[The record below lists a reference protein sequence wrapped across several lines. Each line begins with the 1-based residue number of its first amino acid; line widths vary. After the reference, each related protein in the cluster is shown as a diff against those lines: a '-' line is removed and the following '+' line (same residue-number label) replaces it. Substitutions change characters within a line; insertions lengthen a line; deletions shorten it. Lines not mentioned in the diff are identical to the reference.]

1 MLKKVTCAIALL
13 LSGLEA
19 AKAQDAHKPGF
30 YIGLEGGLSFFQD
43 SKTSLF
49 KGFSAASIS
58 YDRAITAGATVG
70 YDFGRF
76 FRAEF
81 EFNYKKGS
89 LSRIEKNLFGHSYSF
104 PLKGNIT
111 SMNYMVNG
119 YIQYP
124 INNVVVPYA
133 GIGIGMADVHMGTGH
148 DKVLAYQAIAGIG
161 ANIDEHVTLGMDYR
175 YSMTEPGRYTLKNII
190 WNKDATVKTRL
201 SSHTVMLSLRYKF

>member
-43 SKTSLF
+43 SQTSLF

-89 LSRIEKNLFGHSYSF
+89 LSRIEKNFLGHSYSF

-124 INNVVVPYA
+124 VNNVVVPYA

-201 SSHTVMLSLRYKF
+201 SSHTVMVSLRYKF